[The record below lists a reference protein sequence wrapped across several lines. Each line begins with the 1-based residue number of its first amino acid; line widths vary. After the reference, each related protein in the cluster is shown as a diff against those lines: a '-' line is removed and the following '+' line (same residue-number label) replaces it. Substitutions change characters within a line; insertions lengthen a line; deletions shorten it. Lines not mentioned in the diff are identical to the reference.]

1 MPRQG
6 PPNAN
11 LIKEAKVTPI
21 DIEIPIDNNLIV
33 EHETIPTNANT
44 TSIDHQELTTET
56 LKDNVVIQLMDPN
69 NKGTN
74 TYNITELATSFAIND
89 SDISCASVYIPAT
102 INNSAISLKYD
113 TAAECLIISPITV
126 DKFSLPTKSIK
137 VNLQGFGSP
146 LMKCNSMATITA
158 NIFGKDVK
166 FKALIH
172 LSIEPNVII
181 LGRPVQAQ

>member
-6 PPNAN
+6 PQNAK
-11 LIKEAKVTPI
+11 LINEAKVTPI

-102 INNSAISLKYD
+102 INNSAISLN
-113 TAAECLIISPITV
+113 TIL
-126 DKFSLPTKSIK
+126 
-137 VNLQGFGSP
+137 LQS
-146 LMKCNSMATITA
+146 
-158 NIFGKDVK
+158 V
-166 FKALIH
+166 
-172 LSIEPNVII
+172 
-181 LGRPVQAQ
+181 